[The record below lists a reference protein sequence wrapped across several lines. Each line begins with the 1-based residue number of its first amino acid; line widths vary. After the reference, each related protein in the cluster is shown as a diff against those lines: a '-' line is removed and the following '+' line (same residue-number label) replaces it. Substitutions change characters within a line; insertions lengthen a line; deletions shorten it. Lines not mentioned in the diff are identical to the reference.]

1 MLRKSEQIRL
11 YEQSSHTN
19 VKPAT
24 SSSMGSIHTSV
35 NSCLVI
41 KTKTT
46 VRVFSRTKLGVMGS
60 SILVEGIIADPV
72 RNTNN
77 LDNT

>member
-1 MLRKSEQIRL
+1 
-11 YEQSSHTN
+11 
-19 VKPAT
+19 
-24 SSSMGSIHTSV
+24 
-35 NSCLVI
+35 LVI